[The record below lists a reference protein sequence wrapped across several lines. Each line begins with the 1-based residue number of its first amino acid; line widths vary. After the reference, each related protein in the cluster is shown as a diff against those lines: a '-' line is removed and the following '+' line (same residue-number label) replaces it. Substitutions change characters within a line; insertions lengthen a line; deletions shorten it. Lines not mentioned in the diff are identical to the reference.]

1 MKIKYFL
8 ITLFACVLA
17 GSASAAPGFKKV
29 QLTDQFWAEG
39 ADFGDFNRDGIMDV
53 ASGPYWYEGPDFK
66 TRHEYRPATSSF
78 IRTNSAGLP
87 EKTPGYEGALGVKN
101 AYSDNFFTF
110 VYDFNHDGWPDIM
123 VIGFPGREAY
133 WYENPQYKEGHWLGA
148 RLWRKL
154 LRHENPQGK
163 EGHWQQHLIYT
174 NVENESP
181 VLTDLIGEGK
191 PQLVCNSGGYFGYAQ
206 ADWNAPEKP
215 WTFHRISPKGPWGKF
230 QHGLGV
236 GDVNGDGR
244 MDILEKDGW
253 WEQPAS
259 LAGDPVWKFHPF
271 KFSEKGCA
279 QMYAYDVN
287 GDGLNVVIC
296 CLNPHGYG
304 LAWYEQVRT
313 NGDITFRQHLILNP
327 DATPSKDGVVFTQ
340 PHSLALADMDGD
352 GLKDLVTGKRFWA
365 HGKNGPDPDE
375 NSAAVLYWF
384 KLVRTG
390 NGQADFVPHL
400 IDTNSGVGTQVMT
413 GFAGNSKYPAI
424 VVGNKKGVFVFLR

>member
-1 MKIKYFL
+1 MKMRLVWSTALMLASARI
-8 ITLFACVLA
+8 FAA
-17 GSASAAPGFKKV
+17 DTAAPGFTKI

-39 ADFGDFNRDGIMDV
+39 ADFGDFNHDGIKDV
-53 ASGPYWYEGPDFK
+53 ASGPFWYEGPDFK
-66 TRHEYRPATSSF
+66 VRHEYRPLPTTSF
-78 IRTNSAGLP
+78 TRTNAAGVA
-87 EKTPGYEGALGVKN
+87 EKIPGFEGALGVKN
-101 AYSDNFFTF
+101 TYSDNFFTF
-110 VYDFNHDGWPDIM
+110 VYDFNHDGWDDIM
-123 VIGFPGREAY
+123 VIGFPAKEAF
-133 WYENPQYKEGHWLGA
+133 WFENPK
-148 RLWRKL
+148 
-154 LRHENPQGK
+154 GK
-163 EGHWQQHLIYT
+163 PGHWQRHLIYA

-181 VLTDLIGEGK
+181 AFTDLLGDGK
-191 PQLVCNSGGYFGYAQ
+191 PQLVCNSSNYFGYAQ
-206 ADWNAPEKP
+206 ADWSAPEKP
-215 WTFHRISPKGPWGKF
+215 WAFHRISPKGPWGKF

-271 KFSEKGCA
+271 KFSEEERGCS

-287 GDGLNVVIC
+287 GDGLNDVIC

-304 LAWYEQVRT
+304 LAWFEQVRT
-313 NGDITFRQHLILNP
+313 NGEITFHRHLILNP

-340 PHSLALADMDGD
+340 PHAVALVDMDGD

-390 NGQADFVPHL
+390 NGQAEFVPHL
-400 IDTNSGVGTQVMT
+400 IDDNSGVGTQVMT
-413 GFAGNSKYPAI
+413 GLASNAKYPDI
-424 VVGNKKGVFVFLR
+424 VVGNKKGVFVFERKNGK

>member
-1 MKIKYFL
+1 MKMRFVSL
-8 ITLFACVLA
+8 TALALF
-17 GSASAAPGFKKV
+17 STRIFAADTATPAFKKI
-29 QLTDQFWAEG
+29 QLSDQFWAEG
-39 ADFGDFNRDGIMDV
+39 ADFGDFNHDGIMDV
-53 ASGPYWYEGPDFK
+53 ASGPFWYQGPDFK
-66 TRHEYRPATSSF
+66 TRHEYRPLPTSSF
-78 IRTNSAGLP
+78 TVTNADGVAQKIS
-87 EKTPGYEGALGVKN
+87 GYEGALGAKN
-101 AYSDNFFTF
+101 TYSDNFFTF
-110 VYDFNHDGWPDIM
+110 VYDFNHDGWDDIM
-123 VIGFPGREAY
+123 VIGFPAKEAF
-133 WYENPQYKEGHWLGA
+133 WFENPK
-148 RLWRKL
+148 
-154 LRHENPQGK
+154 GK
-163 EGHWQQHLIYT
+163 PDHWQRHLIYG

-181 VLTDLIGEGK
+181 AFTGLLGDGK
-191 PQLVCNSGGYFGYAQ
+191 PQLVCNSSNYFGYAQ
-206 ADWNAPEKP
+206 ADWAAPEKP

-271 KFSEKGCA
+271 KFSEGERGCS

-287 GDGLNVVIC
+287 GDGLNDVVC

-304 LAWYEQVRT
+304 LAWFEQVRT
-313 NGDITFRQHLILNP
+313 NGESTFRRHLILNP

-340 PHSLALADMDGD
+340 PHAVALVDMDSD

-365 HGKNGPDPDE
+365 HGKTGPDPDE

-390 NGQADFVPHL
+390 NGQAEFVPHL
-400 IDTNSGVGTQVMT
+400 IDDNSGVGTQVMT
-413 GFAGNSKYPAI
+413 GFASDPKYPDI
-424 VVGNKKGVFVFLR
+424 VVGNKKGVFVFKRKGLE

>member
-1 MKIKYFL
+1 MKMKFL
-8 ITLFACVLA
+8 PIATLALVIA
-17 GSASAAPGFKKV
+17 GSAAAADSTVPGFKKIQV
-29 QLTDQFWAEG
+29 TDQFWAEG
-39 ADFGDFNRDGIMDV
+39 ADFGDFNHDGIMDV
-53 ASGPYWYEGPDFK
+53 ASGPYWYAGPDFK
-66 TRHEYRPATSSF
+66 ERHEYRPATSSF
-78 IRTNSAGLP
+78 THTNSAGLP
-87 EKTPGYEGALGVKN
+87 EKIPGYEGALGVNN

-123 VIGFPGREAY
+123 TIGFPGKEAY
-133 WYENPQYKEGHWLGA
+133 WYENPQ
-148 RLWRKL
+148 
-154 LRHENPQGK
+154 GK
-163 EGHWQQHLIYT
+163 SGHWQRHLIYT
-174 NVENESP
+174 NVDNESP
-181 VLTDLIGEGK
+181 VLTELIGDGK
-191 PQLVCNSGGYFGYAQ
+191 PQLVCNSGGYFGYAE
-206 ADWNAPEKP
+206 ADWNAPDKP

-244 MDILEKDGW
+244 MDVLEKDGW

-259 LAGDPVWKFHPF
+259 LDGDPVWKFHKF
-271 KFSEKGCA
+271 QFSEKGCA

-287 GDGLNVVIC
+287 GDGLNDIIC

-304 LAWYEQVRT
+304 LAWFEQVRT
-313 NGDITFRQHLILNP
+313 NGEITFIRHLILNP

-340 PHSLALADMDGD
+340 PHSMALVDMDGD

-365 HGKNGPDPDE
+365 HGMKGPDPDE

-390 NGQADFVPHL
+390 NGQVDFVPHL

-413 GFAGNSKYPAI
+413 GYASNPKYPDI
-424 VVGNKKGVFVFLR
+424 VVGNKKGVFVFQRSPE